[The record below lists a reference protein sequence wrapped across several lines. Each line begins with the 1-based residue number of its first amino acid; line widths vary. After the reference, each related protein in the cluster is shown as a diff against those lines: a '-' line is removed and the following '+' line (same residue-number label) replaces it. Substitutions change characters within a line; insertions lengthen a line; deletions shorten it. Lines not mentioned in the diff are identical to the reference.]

1 MGISELL
8 SVGFSERSGPGA
20 SGSRAPAER
29 GPTDLSDP
37 GSPPGVDLPFGEGAN
52 SGPACSV
59 GMDAGPLADSFIPTR
74 FVGRPSV
81 GVDGRRD
88 LDLVW

>member
-1 MGISELL
+1 MGISKL
-8 SVGFSERSGPGA
+8 SVGISGVGVPGSVKPPGA

-59 GMDAGPLADSFIPTR
+59 GMDAGPLADSFIPT
-74 FVGRPSV
+74 S
-81 GVDGRRD
+81 
-88 LDLVW
+88 